1 MQYAWYKK
9 QSKTIFN
16 ECVVYGL
23 KCFKR
28 YIGKINWV
36 HEFVKGGKEEQN
48 YVIDSLNIVWKLL
61 RSEKKEWFNDIC
73 FEIDFIILERFLKGT
88 FLFHQMVMNPNWI
101 IHITLEEKEDS
112 CWVVKS
118 SRKTSC
124 SLNSERLY
132 IG

>member
-16 ECVVYGL
+16 ECVVNGL

-61 RSEKKEWFNDIC
+61 GRKKQSDLMIFV
-73 FEIDFIILERFLKGT
+73 LKLTSSFWKG
-88 FLFHQMVMNPNWI
+88 FW
-101 IHITLEEKEDS
+101 KEHFFS
-112 CWVVKS
+112 IKWLWTK
-118 SRKTSC
+118 
-124 SLNSERLY
+124 